1 MMAQT
6 FHGFGHDAA
15 PASLSELTSGRT
27 LVRRVA
33 DWIAEKRLQA
43 QTMRE
48 LRMLNPRDLQDLSIT
63 PTDFPAIAKGTW
75 IRYDV

>member
-1 MMAQT
+1 MAQT

-27 LVRRVA
+27 LFRRVA
-33 DWIAEKRLQA
+33 DWVAERRLRA
-43 QTMRE
+43 ETMRE
-48 LRMLNPRDLQDLSIT
+48 LNLLNPRDLADLSIT

-75 IRYDV
+75 HRYDV